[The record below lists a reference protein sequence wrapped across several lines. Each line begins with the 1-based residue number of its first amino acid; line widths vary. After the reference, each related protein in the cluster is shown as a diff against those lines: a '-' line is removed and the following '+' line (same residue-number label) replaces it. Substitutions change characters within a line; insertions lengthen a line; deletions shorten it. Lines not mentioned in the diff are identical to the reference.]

1 MVPTFPDVSR
11 LSVEPVLVRGIP
23 VKLGALLTG
32 NARNVPG
39 APGAA
44 ERWYSSLF
52 SEVRSAMRDGQRD
65 YARALAYFLFTCRAR
80 RGY

>member
-1 MVPTFPDVSR
+1 MVPTFPDASR
-11 LSVEPVLVRGIP
+11 LSVEPVLVRGVP
-23 VKLGALLTG
+23 VRLGALLTG

-44 ERWYSSLF
+44 ERWRATLLA
-52 SEVRSAMRDGQRD
+52 EVRSALRDGQRD
-65 YARALAYFLFTCRAR
+65 YARALASFLFECRAR